1 MDARPPPYVTVLE
14 EAYAN
19 LYYRPRI
26 AAAGLQVTFSQQN
39 RTPLLIGQKLIVA
52 SAKTQLLRAS
62 AKSIASAK
70 NAIAYSLRQN

>member
-1 MDARPPPYVTVLE
+1 MGGFLSSAHSGGRSTSHFFTTE
-14 EAYAN
+14 QNAIAIAYS
-19 LYYRPRI
+19 LR
-26 AAAGLQVTFSQQN
+26 
-39 RTPLLIGQKLIVA
+39 QKLLVA